1 MSKNPSV
8 TEMCLLAVR
17 AAAHQKSEH
26 YAESQNGDEM
36 IVLALRVL
44 IESIEKELKK

>member
-17 AAAHQKSEH
+17 AAAHQKAEQH
-26 YAESQNGDEM
+26 AESQYGDEL

-44 IESIEKELKK
+44 IESIEQELKK

>member
-17 AAAHQKSEH
+17 AAAHQKAEH
-26 YAESQNGDEM
+26 YAESQHGDEM
-36 IVLALRVL
+36 MVLALRVL